1 MKSPI
6 IIVRRRLKDR
16 VERLEEASN
25 NHQRYINSCY
35 RQFALIL
42 NHLNVEIEE
51 LPETIRLKEKE
62 KN

>member
-6 IIVRRRLKDR
+6 IIVRRRLKDQ
-16 VERLEEASN
+16 VEKLEEASN
-25 NHQRYINSCY
+25 NHQRAINSCY
-35 RQFALIL
+35 RQFTLIL